1 MVTKDQVIKSLKD
14 MPDQFSIDE
23 LMDKLILLQKIENR
37 IRAIEERRGLF
48 YSGSQ
53 RNVETMVKVNWTRR
67 AIEDIYEISEY
78 YKPRSEKYA
87 EQLTIKIFEK
97 TDNLDQYPQLGRM
110 VPEVERPEIREL
122 IYKNYRIIYNVVS
135 DDQIDILAVH
145 NSLRPLS
152 EDSIF
157 D

>member
-1 MVTKDQVIKSLKD
+1 
-14 MPDQFSIDE
+14 
-23 LMDKLILLQKIENR
+23 
-37 IRAIEERRGLF
+37 
-48 YSGSQ
+48 
-53 RNVETMVKVNWTRR
+53 MVKVNWTRR

-87 EQLTIKIFEK
+87 EQLTDKIFEK
-97 TDNLDQYPQLGRM
+97 ADNLEQYPQLGRM